1 VSLICRPSKLFHR
14 SQRKRLWSRIMRRGV
29 GISKSADTGSIMAR
43 IRNGLIGVN
52 SVRKR
57 IEDIMR
63 EAPDA
68 VDSEKMMVLVS
79 SVQKSIMD
87 ISTALDQVEKQ
98 PGAENQMGIIKKLRN
113 DLLKEEV
120 RTM

>member
-1 VSLICRPSKLFHR
+1 
-14 SQRKRLWSRIMRRGV
+14 MRRGV

-120 RTM
+120 RPL